1 MYIVLCTSLKRKDSM
16 IWNKKFTYPPSTRSL
31 VDGKR
36 HYDITG
42 QKLPSVT
49 TILSATQSEEKK
61 KSLANWQARMGKQYA
76 DRIRDISAMRGTVMH
91 TYLEGYIN
99 NTPHLDLT
107 SVGKEAG
114 RMANIVVESGL
125 GDLGEVWGS
134 EVTLYYPG
142 LYAGQTDVVGIYNGR
157 ESIIDFKQTNKPKQ
171 REWIDDYFTQLAAYA
186 MAHNHVYGTAIQS
199 GVILMCSKDGFF
211 QKFEVFDKEFQ
222 GYMHTFLKKV
232 DQYYANVPK
241 TKEGQD
247 TKDDQKV

>member
-1 MYIVLCTSLKRKDSM
+1 MK
-16 IWNKKFTYPPSTRSL
+16 WNKKFVYPTSTRAL
-31 VDGKR
+31 IDGKR
-36 HYDITG
+36 HYSISDE
-42 QKLPSVT
+42 KLPSVT
-49 TILSATQSEEKK
+49 TILQATQSEEKK
-61 KSLANWQARMGKQYA
+61 RKLEEWKKRMGTQYA

-232 DQYYANVPK
+232 DQYYTNVPK

>member
-1 MYIVLCTSLKRKDSM
+1 M
-16 IWNKKFTYPPSTRSL
+16 IWNKKFIYPPSTRSL
-31 VDGKR
+31 VMGRR
-36 HYDITG
+36 HYEIGTD
-42 QKLPSVT
+42 KLPSVT
-49 TILSATQSEEKK
+49 TILSQTQSEEKK

-76 DRIRDISAMRGTVMH
+76 DRVRDIAALRGTSMH
-91 TYLEGYIN
+91 TYLEGYIKGER
-99 NTPHLDLT
+99 HLDLT

-114 RMANIVVESGL
+114 IMAQKVIDSGL
-125 GDLGEVWGS
+125 GDLEEVWGT
-134 EVTLYYPG
+134 EVTLYYPW

-186 MAHNHVYGTAIQS
+186 MAHNYVYDTKIQS
-199 GVILMCSKDGFF
+199 GIILMCSKDGFF

-222 GYMHTFLKKV
+222 GYMHTFLKKT

-241 TKEGQD
+241 AEEGQG

>member
-1 MYIVLCTSLKRKDSM
+1 M
-16 IWNKKFTYPPSTRSL
+16 IWNKKFIYPPSTRSL
-31 VDGKR
+31 VMGRR
-36 HYDITG
+36 HYEIGTD
-42 QKLPSVT
+42 KLPSVT
-49 TILSATQSEEKK
+49 TILSQTQSEEKK

-76 DRIRDISAMRGTVMH
+76 DRVRDIAALRGTSMH
-91 TYLEGYIN
+91 TYLEGYIKGER
-99 NTPHLDLT
+99 HLDLT

-114 RMANIVVESGL
+114 IMAQKVIDSGL
-125 GDLGEVWGS
+125 GDLEEVWGT

-186 MAHNHVYGTAIQS
+186 MAHNYVYDTKIQS
-199 GVILMCSKDGFF
+199 GIILMCSKDGFF

-222 GYMHTFLKKV
+222 GYMHTFLKKT
-232 DQYYANVPK
+232 DQCYANVPK
-241 TKEGQD
+241 AEGSQG

>member
-1 MYIVLCTSLKRKDSM
+1 M
-16 IWNKKFTYPPSTRSL
+16 IWNKKFDYPATMRSL
-31 VDGKR
+31 VNGKR
-36 HYDITG
+36 HYDIK
-42 QKLPSVT
+42 QEKLPSVT

-61 KSLANWQARMGKQYA
+61 KSLANWQARMGKQTA

-186 MAHNHVYGTAIQS
+186 MAHNHVYGTQIQS
-199 GVILMCSKDGFF
+199 GIILMCSKDNLF
-211 QKFEVFDKEFQ
+211 QKFEVSDKEFQ
-222 GYMHTFLKKV
+222 GYKHAFLRKV
-232 DQYYANVPK
+232 DQYYKNVS
-241 TKEGQD
+241 KEIDCAD
-247 TKDDQKV
+247 TKNDQIVQ